1 MAKKRTSKKTV
12 KRSTKR
18 STKRRGGNWFN
29 DLGAK
34 IKNEFVNPQSLLR
47 QQFYQD
53 GPIRNALPQVAAALK
68 DVPGL
73 GQAADMAVKASD
85 AAKQIG
91 LGRMKKWIKYL
102 KTKKHGKRKSRK

>member
-1 MAKKRTSKKTV
+1 MAVKRKTSKRSHKRKTH
-12 KRSTKR
+12 
-18 STKRRGGNWFN
+18 KRRGGNWFT

-34 IKNEFVNPQSLLR
+34 IKNEFVNPQSVLR

-73 GQAADMAVKASD
+73 GQAADLAVQASN
-85 AAKQIG
+85 AAKQVG

-102 KTKKHGKRKSRK
+102 KPKRHGKRKSRK